1 MKNILKAY
9 EEQLQLIE
17 ERIDELRL
25 MRQDFI
31 PTEALNLLCKRIDT
45 LVCEKYELMQ
55 AIVMIR
61 KYLEPKETAK
71 SGGRSGDA
79 A

>member
-9 EEQLQLIE
+9 EEQLRLIE

-61 KYLEPKETAK
+61 KYLEPKEPAN
-71 SGGRSGDA
+71 GGRSGDA